1 MKNIS
6 NFDNIESC
14 LKEIENRYLSTEKV
28 RKKLADFNDTIQLR
42 FLDSKRDV
50 LFLIKG
56 DQGIEIKDKTRDD
69 NAPVKI
75 EFTSEHVMHDLF
87 NKKLSAIKAYSAGNI
102 KIQEGS
108 IRKLMKLKSLMF

>member
-1 MKNIS
+1 MSDFI
-6 NFDNIESC
+6 NIESC

-28 RKKLADFNDTIQLR
+28 RKKLADYDDTIQLR
-42 FLDSKRDV
+42 FLDSGRLV
-50 LFLIKG
+50 LFLINK
-56 DQGIEIKDKTRDD
+56 DQAIEIRDRSGDD

-75 EFTSEHVMHDLF
+75 EFTSEQVMLDLF
-87 NKKLSAIKAYSAGNI
+87 NKELSAIKAYSAGKI